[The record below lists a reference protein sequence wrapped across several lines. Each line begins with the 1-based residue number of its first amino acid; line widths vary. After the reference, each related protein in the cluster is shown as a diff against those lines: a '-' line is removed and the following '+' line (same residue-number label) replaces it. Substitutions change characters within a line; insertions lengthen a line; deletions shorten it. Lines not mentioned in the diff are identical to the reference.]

1 MFAHR
6 RRMAQ
11 PRFYTELRS
20 IMSLES
26 VAKNLR
32 DADAP
37 GVATAT
43 LTLHGIPLSMTDYLF
58 DCNLVLAIIG
68 IIIAQLKL
76 KS

>member
-1 MFAHR
+1 LTTL
-6 RRMAQ
+6 
-11 PRFYTELRS
+11 PYTELRS

-43 LTLHGIPLSMTDYLF
+43 LTLHCVPLSMTDYLF
-58 DCNLVLAIIG
+58 DCNLVLHKMARVFDVSVEDLVEIV
-68 IIIAQLKL
+68 QK
-76 KS
+76 

>member
-1 MFAHR
+1 M
-6 RRMAQ
+6 
-11 PRFYTELRS
+11 PPNTELRS

-43 LTLHGIPLSMTDYLF
+43 LTLHCIPLSMTDYLF
-58 DCNLVLAIIG
+58 DCNLV
-68 IIIAQLKL
+68 
-76 KS
+76 